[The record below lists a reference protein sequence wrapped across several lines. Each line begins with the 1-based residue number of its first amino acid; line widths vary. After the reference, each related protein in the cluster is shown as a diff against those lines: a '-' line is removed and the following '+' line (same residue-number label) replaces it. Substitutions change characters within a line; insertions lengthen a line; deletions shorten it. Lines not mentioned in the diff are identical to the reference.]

1 MSPDENGI
9 TDKSSGGGFDNIT
22 RIIHLAMAVVLTL
35 QMCIGLLVHDPQTR
49 LFLYLHE
56 YVGILSAL
64 VIFVEWLWIY
74 TASRFSVLFPW
85 NRAGIS
91 FIVRDLRNLGKHILP
106 EGGDTVGLSGFWHG
120 IGILSFTF
128 MALTGIILLFV
139 LPGGHSILGQ
149 RSTDFALYTRISL
162 YHKLLSYVAWMYL
175 AGHVLFA
182 ILHQLA
188 GNNVLGRIF
197 LFTRKQ

>member
-1 MSPDENGI
+1 MALNDHSVAR
-9 TDKSSGGGFDNIT
+9 KGGAHDFDNT
-22 RIIHLAMAVVLTL
+22 TKIIHLAMAVVLTL

-49 LFLYLHE
+49 FFLYLHE

-74 TASRFSVLFPW
+74 TASQFSVLFPW

-91 FIVRDLRNLGKHILP
+91 LVVKDIRNLGRHVLP

-128 MALTGIILLFV
+128 MALTGTILLFV
-139 LPGGHSILGQ
+139 LPGGHSILGLH
-149 RSTDFALYTRISL
+149 STDFVLYTRISL
-162 YHKLLSYVAWMYL
+162 YHRLMSYL
-175 AGHVLFA
+175 AWVYLLGHVLFA
-182 ILHQLA
+182 ILHQLT
-188 GNNVLGRIF
+188 GNDVFGRIF
-197 LFTRKQ
+197 LFRRDG

>member
-1 MSPDENGI
+1 MALNDHSVASE
-9 TDKSSGGGFDNIT
+9 SGAHDFDNT
-22 RIIHLAMAVVLTL
+22 TKIIHLAMAIVLTL
-35 QMCIGLLVHDPQTR
+35 QMGIGLLVHDPQTR
-49 LFLYLHE
+49 FFLYLHE

-74 TASRFSVLFPW
+74 TASQFSVLFPW

-91 FIVRDLRNLGKHILP
+91 LVVKDIRNLGKHRLP

-128 MALTGIILLFV
+128 MALTGTILLFV
-139 LPGGHSILGQ
+139 LPGGHSILGLH
-149 RSTDFALYTRISL
+149 STDFVLYTRISL
-162 YHKLLSYVAWMYL
+162 YHRLVSYL
-175 AGHVLFA
+175 AWVYLLGHVLFA

-188 GNNVLGRIF
+188 GNDVFGRIF
-197 LFTRKQ
+197 LFRRDG